1 MHRKLLMVIL
11 IAAILA
17 ATAYPAVSV
26 KADSSNAQKVI
37 NELGIMKTDKG
48 SSNALTA
55 KVSRAEFAQMLINL
69 SAKKDYITA
78 EANVSLFSDVKKSHW
93 AAGYIQAVIEQGY
106 MSGYINGSFKPSQ
119 SVTLKEAVYAVVK
132 LLGYTNTDFTGNVYT
147 GMLKLYTS
155 KGMNENITR
164 TAAQAL
170 TRNDC
175 SNLFYN
181 VLTTTTKEGKV
192 YGSTLGYTVDSSGEI
207 NYLTLVSSALKGPVI
222 VKDDWKAQIP
232 FSLAQAKFYKND
244 KTSSL
249 TAIDQYDIVYYS
261 QSQKTL
267 WVYDTKV
274 TGSIQSVG
282 TKSLVPDSVT
292 VAGTQYTL
300 STSAAKEQL
309 ASGGTFK
316 TGDTVTL
323 LLGNDNT
330 VVYVLGLDELNV
342 DVTGLVISTGRHSVT
357 NAKGEYVNTAY
368 MTVVD
373 ASGGTFEQDYDSSS
387 ISYTTGQLVRITYT
401 DGVSTAASYTPVIAL
416 PSSVSFS
423 ADGTSLGDYK
433 LSSGVKIIDYKNG
446 SYTSLYSNRLAGAM
460 ISSGNV
466 IYYKLNTRNE
476 ITELILNNASGDLYE
491 YGINLGL
498 KSGSGS
504 TFTYQYLLNGKSGTA
519 SSSDFIPV
527 DSGPLGFLL
536 NGTEISSTMNLVS
549 TVVKSVGTTYIQDS
563 SAKYLLSEKLQVYFY
578 DVSDYSQTTLSKVSN
593 LTKYKL
599 TAYYDKSTALGGR
612 VRVIIAQNAE

>member
-1 MHRKLLMVIL
+1 MVIL
-11 IAAILA
+11 IATMLV
-17 ATAYPAVSV
+17 ATVYPAVSV
-26 KADSSNAQKVI
+26 KADSSNTQKVI
-37 NELGIMKTDKG
+37 NELGIMNTDKG

-132 LLGYTNTDFTGNVYT
+132 LLGYSNADFTGNVYT
-147 GMLKLYTS
+147 GMYKLYTS
-155 KGMNENITR
+155 KEMNENITK

-181 VLTTTTKEGKV
+181 VLTTTNKEGKV
-192 YGSTLGYTVDSSGEI
+192 YGTTLGYTVDSSGEI

-222 VKDDWKAQIP
+222 VKDDWKSQIP
-232 FSLAQAKFYKND
+232 FSLAQAKYYKND

-249 TAIDQYDIVYYS
+249 TAIDQYDVVYYS

-274 TGSIQSVG
+274 TGTIQSIG
-282 TKSLVPDSVT
+282 TNSLVPDSVT

-300 STSAAKEQL
+300 STSAVKEQL
-309 ASGGTFK
+309 ASSGTFK

-330 VVYVLGLDELNV
+330 VVYILGLDELNV
-342 DVTGLVISTGRHSVT
+342 SVTGLVLSTGRHSVT

-373 ASGGTFEQDYDSSS
+373 ASGGTFEQDYDSTS

-401 DGVSTAASYTPVIAL
+401 DGISTAASYTPVIAFA
-416 PSSVSFS
+416 SSVSFS

-433 LSSGVKIIDYKNG
+433 LSSGIKILDYKNG
-446 SYTSLYSNRLAGAM
+446 SYTSLYARRLAGAM

-519 SSSDFIPV
+519 TSSDFIAV

-536 NGTEISSTMNLVS
+536 NGTEISAVMNLVS
-549 TVVKSVGTTYIQDS
+549 TAVKSVGTTYIQDS
-563 SAKYLLSEKLQVYFY
+563 SAKYLLSENLQVYFY
-578 DVSDYSQTTLSKVSN
+578 DGADYSQTTLSKVSN

-599 TAYYDKSTALGGR
+599 TAYYDKNTALGGR

>member
-155 KGMNENITR
+155 KGMNENIAK

-249 TAIDQYDIVYYS
+249 TAIDQYNVVYYS

-282 TKSLVPDSVT
+282 TNSLVPDSVT
-292 VAGTQYTL
+292 VTGTQYTL

-357 NAKGEYVNTAY
+357 NTKGEYVNTAY

-401 DGVSTAASYTPVIAL
+401 GGVSTAASYTPVIAL

-433 LSSGVKIIDYKNG
+433 LSSGVKILDYKNG

-476 ITELILNNASGDLYE
+476 IMELILNNASGDLYE

-536 NGTEISSTMNLVS
+536 NGSEISSTMNLVS

-578 DVSDYSQTTLSKVSN
+578 DGADYSQTTLSKVSN